1 MIKHKNIFQKITIAL
16 LFSISIFAQKQARII
31 EDFNKNWNFK
41 IGDYP
46 EAINANFNASDW
58 RTLQLPH
65 DWSIE
70 GTFDKAFPD
79 PSQGNV
85 GKDIQSVIIIQQD
98 GICY

>member
-16 LFSISIFAQKQARII
+16 LFSVSIFAQKQARIV

-41 IGDYP
+41 LGDHP
-46 EAINANFNASDW
+46 EATNANFNSSDW

-70 GTFDKAFPD
+70 GTFDKNSKTKQA
-79 PSQGNV
+79 QGFLPA
-85 GKDIQSVIIIQQD
+85 GKGWYRKVFTVSTN
-98 GICY
+98 